1 MVSTCFAAVLA
12 CDLCCVFRLVVY
24 GFDLVLFMLLVLVVV
39 SGLLFGVGMLGVVIC
54 VALINSVVISFSLV

>member
-1 MVSTCFAAVLA
+1 M
-12 CDLCCVFRLVVY
+12 FRLVVY
-24 GFDLVLFMLLVLVVV
+24 GFDLVLFMLLVLLVV